1 VTKALT
7 YKELRE
13 TLGVVVAGLAALLLV
28 ALANIGWSPLPL
40 QMMSSGQAA
49 IPFVGDSFVFQF
61 GVAAF
66 GLAVGLGLRQSIGDF
81 TGDAQLFLLHRP
93 ISRRRIY
100 VTKLLVGL
108 ALYLVCGVVPIA
120 LYAWWAALP
129 GTHASP
135 FDWSMTAD
143 AWITWLAM
151 TAAYL
156 GAFLSGIRPAAW
168 FGTRLAPLVAA
179 FFPLMFLGALAVLVV
194 SFPWTIGLLMLI
206 AVNAALTASILYVA
220 STRDFA

>member
-1 VTKALT
+1 MTSALT

-13 TLGVVVAGLAALLLV
+13 SLGVAVLGLAALLLV
-28 ALANIGWSPLPL
+28 AMSNIGWTPLPIGL
-40 QMMSSGQAA
+40 ASAGQTA

-66 GLAVGLGLRQSIGDF
+66 GLATGLGLRQSIGDF
-81 TGDAQLFLLHRP
+81 LGDAQLFLLHRP

-100 VTKLLVGL
+100 GIKLSVGL
-108 ALYLVCGVVPIA
+108 SIYLVCGAVPIV
-120 LYAWWAALP
+120 LYGWWASLP

-135 FDWSMTAD
+135 FDWTMTSD
-143 AWITWLAM
+143 AWIVWLSL

-168 FGTRLAPLVAA
+168 FGTRLAPLAAA
-179 FFPLMFLGALAVLVV
+179 FVPVMAAGMLNVLVV
-194 SFPWTIGLLMLI
+194 SFPWVIGLLVLG
-206 AVNAALTASILYVA
+206 AVDAALATAILYVV